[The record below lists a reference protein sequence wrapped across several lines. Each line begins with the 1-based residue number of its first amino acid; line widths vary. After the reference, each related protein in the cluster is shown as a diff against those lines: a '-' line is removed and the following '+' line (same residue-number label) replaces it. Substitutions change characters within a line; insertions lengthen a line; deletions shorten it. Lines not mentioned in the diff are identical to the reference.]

1 METEKMKSAA
11 IHEASNGLCVIAPT
25 PFSDDGTIDASSTD
39 SMVDFFVASGATGL
53 TILGVMGEAPKLATE
68 EARDFIRQVL
78 SRTGG
83 RIPVV
88 VGVSAPSFGIMRDLA
103 SMAMDAGAG
112 GVMIAPQPGL
122 QGDEAVERYLAAAVT
137 AVGPETPVCLQ
148 DFPPINGV
156 HISVRT
162 ILKLTAE
169 YPNLVMFKH
178 EDFPGLNK
186 LSRLR
191 AEASATGGRRLSVM
205 VGNSGIFLPHELD
218 RGADGA
224 MTGFAFPEMLAE
236 VCRRHS
242 AGDRTGAFDLFDAYL
257 PLVRYEQ
264 QPGISLALRKEMLRR
279 RGIIRSAAVRTPG
292 PILNETD
299 HAELRYLISR
309 LGPDARSVLISTEG
323 LS

>member
-1 METEKMKSAA
+1 VQGTT

-25 PFSDDGTIDASSTD
+25 PFSDDGTIDAASTD
-39 SMVDFFVASGATGL
+39 SMVDFFVASGAKGL
-53 TILGVMGEAPKLATE
+53 TILGVMGEAPKLAPE
-68 EARDFIRQVL
+68 EARAFILQVIA
-78 SRTGG
+78 RTGG

-88 VGVSAPSFGIMRDLA
+88 VGVSGPSFAAMGNLA
-103 SMAMDAGAG
+103 RFSMDAGAG

-122 QGDEAVERYLAAAVT
+122 QGDEAVERHLAAAFT
-137 AVGPETPVCLQ
+137 AVGSSVPICLQ

-162 ILKLTAE
+162 VVRLSAE
-169 YPNLVMFKH
+169 HPNFVMFKH

-191 AEASATGGRRLSVM
+191 AEASASGGRRLSVL
-205 VGNSGIFLPHELD
+205 VGNSGVFLPHELD

-236 VCRRHS
+236 VCRWHA
-242 AGDRTGAFDLFDAYL
+242 AGDRTGAYDLFDAYL

-264 QPGISLALRKEMLRR
+264 QPGIGLALRKEILRR
-279 RGIIRSAAVRTPG
+279 RGIIRIAAVRTPG
-292 PILNETD
+292 PTLNGTD
-299 HAELRYLISR
+299 HAELLHLMGR
-309 LGPDARSVLISTEG
+309 LNPDARSVLISTVG
-323 LS
+323 LP

>member
-1 METEKMKSAA
+1 
-11 IHEASNGLCVIAPT
+11 
-25 PFSDDGTIDASSTD
+25 
-39 SMVDFFVASGATGL
+39 L
-53 TILGVMGEAPKLATE
+53 TILGVMGEAPKLAPE

-78 SRTGG
+78 FRASG

-88 VGVSAPSFGIMRDLA
+88 VGVSAPSFATMRDLA
-103 SMAMDAGAG
+103 KMAMDAGAG

-122 QGDEAVERYLAAAVT
+122 QGDEAVERHLAAAFS
-137 AVGPETPVCLQ
+137 AVGTETPVCLQ

-156 HISVRT
+156 HISVQT
-162 ILKLTAE
+162 ILKLTGE
-169 YPNLVMFKH
+169 HPNLVMFKH

-191 AEASATGGRRLSVM
+191 ADATASGGRRLSVL

-224 MTGFAFPEMLAE
+224 MTGFAFPEMLVE
-236 VCRRHS
+236 VCRRH
-242 AGDRTGAFDLFDAYL
+242 AVGDRTGSFDLFDAYL

-279 RGIIRSAAVRTPG
+279 RGIIRCAAVRRPG
-292 PILNETD
+292 PTLNETD
-299 HAELRYLISR
+299 RAELQHLISR
-309 LGPDARSVLISTEG
+309 LGPDARSVLVSTEG